1 MNNLCSNWSAHID
14 SFSLTELWKNIAT
27 VIITSRSFLLIRFG
41 LRDAMQ
47 VDDVNN
53 DGLTISLIIDRV
65 VCYSKQH
72 ICSHNLTAIKLLFP
86 ILCSYSMQKS

>member
-1 MNNLCSNWSAHID
+1 MFRMNNLCSNWSAHID

-53 DGLTISLIIDRV
+53 DGLTISLIIDKE
-65 VCYSKQH
+65 S
-72 ICSHNLTAIKLLFP
+72 SLLF
-86 ILCSYSMQKS
+86 